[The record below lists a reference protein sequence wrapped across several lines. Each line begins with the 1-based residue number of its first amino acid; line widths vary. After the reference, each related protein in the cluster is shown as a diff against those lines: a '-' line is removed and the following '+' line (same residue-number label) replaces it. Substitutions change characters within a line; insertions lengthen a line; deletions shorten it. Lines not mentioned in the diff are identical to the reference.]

1 MKQRTPPGS
10 LGRERVQFFVETP
23 NNKQKNKMKYI
34 TTVTVRENQV
44 ALLFRDGVFVRQLAP
59 GKQRF
64 YGAGYEVKIFD
75 SRWKEMQLQGQEFLT
90 ADKAQLRAS
99 ALVKY
104 RITDARLFEG
114 VSENPLLVIYTAAQ
128 LALRDG
134 IGALG
139 IEAALDR
146 GNDMTA
152 ELTAKVV
159 EEAVGLGIEVAKVA
173 VKDLSIAGDLKKVFT
188 DTLTARQES
197 LVTLEKARAEA
208 AAIRT
213 MANAARVFETNP
225 ALLQLKFLQALEKSD
240 GGLSQPYML
249 GNAGKWLDFLKT

>member
-1 MKQRTPPGS
+1 
-10 LGRERVQFFVETP
+10 
-23 NNKQKNKMKYI
+23 MKYI
-34 TTVTVRENQV
+34 ITATVRENEA
-44 ALLFRDGVFVRQLAP
+44 ALLFRDGVFICQLAP

-64 YGAGYEVKIFD
+64 FGAGYEVKTFD
-75 SRWKEMQLQGQEFLT
+75 TRWKEMQLQGQEFLT

-114 VSENPLLVIYTAAQ
+114 VSDNPLLVIYTASQ

-139 IEAALDR
+139 IEDALDR
-146 GNDMTA
+146 SNDMTA

-159 EEAVGLGIEVAKVA
+159 DEASALGIEVAKVA
-173 VKDLSIAGDLKKVFT
+173 VKDLSIGGDLKRVFT

-213 MANAARVFETNP
+213 MANAAKVFETNP
-225 ALLQLKFLQALEKSD
+225 ALLQLKFLQALEKSE

-249 GNAGKWLDFLKT
+249 GNAGNWLDFLKT

>member
-1 MKQRTPPGS
+1 
-10 LGRERVQFFVETP
+10 
-23 NNKQKNKMKYI
+23 MKYI
-34 TTVTVRENQV
+34 TTATVRENQA
-44 ALLFRDGVFVRQLAP
+44 ALLFRDGVFIRKLAP

-64 YGAGYEVKIFD
+64 FGAGYEVKIYD
-75 SRWKEMQLQGQEFLT
+75 TRWKEMQLQGQEFLT

-104 RITDARLFEG
+104 RVTDARLYEG
-114 VSENPLLVIYTAAQ
+114 VSDNPMLVIYTAAQ
-128 LALRDG
+128 LALRDA

-139 IEAALDR
+139 IEDALDR
-146 GNDMTA
+146 GKDVTA

-159 EEAVGLGIEVAKVA
+159 DEAADLGVEVAKVA
-173 VKDLSIAGDLKKVFT
+173 VKDLSIGGDLKRVFT

-213 MANAARVFETNP
+213 MANAAKVFETNP
-225 ALLQLKFLQALEKSD
+225 ALLQLKFLQALEKSE
-240 GGLSQPYML
+240 GGLAQPYML
-249 GNAGKWLDFLKT
+249 GNAGNWLDFLKT

>member
-1 MKQRTPPGS
+1 
-10 LGRERVQFFVETP
+10 
-23 NNKQKNKMKYI
+23 MKYI
-34 TTVTVRENQV
+34 TTATVRENQA
-44 ALLFRDGVFVRQLAP
+44 ALLFRDGVFIRQLAP

-64 YGAGYEVKIFD
+64 FGAGYEVKIYD
-75 SRWKEMQLQGQEFLT
+75 TRWGEMQLQGQEFLT

-104 RITDARLFEG
+104 RVTDARLYEG
-114 VSENPLLVIYTAAQ
+114 VSDNPMLVIYTAAQ
-128 LALRDG
+128 LALRDA

-139 IEAALDR
+139 IEDALDR

-159 EEAVGLGIEVAKVA
+159 DEATDLGIEVAKVA
-173 VKDLSIAGDLKKVFT
+173 VKDLSIAGDLKRVFT

-213 MANAARVFETNP
+213 MANAAKVFETNP

-249 GNAGKWLDFLKT
+249 GNAGNWLDFLKT